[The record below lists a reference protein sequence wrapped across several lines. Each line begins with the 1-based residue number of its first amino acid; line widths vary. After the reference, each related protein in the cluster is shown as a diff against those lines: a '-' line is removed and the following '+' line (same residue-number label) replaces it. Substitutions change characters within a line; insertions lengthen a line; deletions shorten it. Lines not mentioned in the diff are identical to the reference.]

1 MIFGD
6 IDPFSLAF
14 MLCCFLHS
22 SFWIWENEL
31 AKVSMYSTV
40 VLLLLLPPLLLP
52 ITVVVFCNTLRCMCM
67 HACLAYVCI
76 LVCIDSYVRRPSRIF
91 DTNLSTNVK
100 NFTTKILKWYLNR
113 ASLSHHHTDFWKSW
127 VHTIKSIF
135 AFLQIS
141 SSDR

>member
-1 MIFGD
+1 MVFGD
-6 IDPFSLAF
+6 IDPFSFVF

-40 VLLLLLPPLLLP
+40 VLLLLLPPLLLS
-52 ITVVVFCNTLRCMCM
+52 ITVVVSITN
-67 HACLAYVCI
+67 ACLAYVCI
-76 LVCIDSYVRRPSRIF
+76 LMCIDSYVRRPSRIV